1 MLQDQMRS
9 LQTLRIG
16 YPPPN
21 GEASLSSRA
30 KSISS
35 PEKAATMDISFGK
48 YVKIHQLSPD
58 GTRFIR
64 TVTTLA
70 DGTKKEFLEDTGL
83 LDSTETWELKNP
95 IITRIS
101 WGELDYG
108 DDGLVE
114 YVLDIKYDYAILD
127 R

>member
-1 MLQDQMRS
+1 
-9 LQTLRIG
+9 
-16 YPPPN
+16 
-21 GEASLSSRA
+21 
-30 KSISS
+30 
-35 PEKAATMDISFGK
+35 MDISFGK
-48 YVKIHQLSPD
+48 YVKIHQISPD
-58 GTRFIR
+58 GTIFKRG
-64 TVTTLA
+64 VETLP
-70 DGTKKEFLEDTGL
+70 DGAEVEVFLKDTGV

-114 YVLDIKYDYAILD
+114 YVLDIKYDYAILE